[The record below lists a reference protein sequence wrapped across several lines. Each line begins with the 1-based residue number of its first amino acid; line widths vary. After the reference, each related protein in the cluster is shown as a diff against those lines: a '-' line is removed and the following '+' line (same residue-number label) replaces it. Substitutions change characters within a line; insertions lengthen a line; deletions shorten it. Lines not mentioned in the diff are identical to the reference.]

1 MPQMAPL
8 SWLTLMLTFIVTFLI
23 FNTINFSINSKTS
36 KSQTREMK
44 TFHKS
49 WKW

>member
-8 SWLTLMLTFIVTFLI
+8 SWLTLMLSFITIFLI
-23 FNTINFSINSKTS
+23 FNLINFSINLVLPKTLS
-36 KSQTREMK
+36 PDKKSFLK
-44 TFHKS
+44 F

>member
-8 SWLTLMLTFIVTFLI
+8 SWLTLMLSFIFIFLI
-23 FNTINFSINSKTS
+23 FNLVNYSINSNSLKTLS
-36 KSQTREMK
+36 LKKSVLNK
-44 TFHKS
+44 I

>member
-8 SWLTLMLTFIVTFLI
+8 SWLTLFFVFILVFLI
-23 FNTINFSINSKTS
+23 FNIINFFSFIYEAKTS
-36 KSQTREMK
+36 ATKKEDITLN
-44 TFHKS
+44 